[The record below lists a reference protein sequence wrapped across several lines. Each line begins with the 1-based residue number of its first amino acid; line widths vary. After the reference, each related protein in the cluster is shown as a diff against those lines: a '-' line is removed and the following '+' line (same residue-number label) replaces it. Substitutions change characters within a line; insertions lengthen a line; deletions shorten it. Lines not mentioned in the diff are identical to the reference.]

1 MPIEESSA
9 AIVLRAR
16 DYSESDRIVTLLT
29 RDFGK
34 LSGMAKGAK
43 ASRKRFERKLEP
55 FSHVMLYFRRR
66 PNGQLVF
73 VTRAEASPDLT
84 PFAIEDDLDEN
95 RARQL
100 HARTRRRIH
109 LRRSGGDRRVSRAG
123 GGARSGQRRSRDARA
138 APGIRTAHA
147 ALGRIWTRFCAM
159 PQLRRCDIAVGI
171 LHHRARRRGLRAMPP
186 DDSRRRAEARRGQRV
201 GIGQPR
207 RVRISRT
214 ALDARAA
221 AADGALAIS
230 RFVASVL
237 DRRLRSIAF
246 LDSVLSRERLRKP
259 IIRPYLLRSRRRR

>member
-84 PFAIEDDLDEN
+84 PFAIEDDLAKIALGSYMLELADAFTSEEAEAHGAYRVLTEALEAVSAG
-95 RARQL
+95 RATLALRQAYELRML
-100 HARTRRRIH
+100 HWAGYGLDFARCRQCTDGI
-109 LRRSGGDRRVSRAG
+109 SQSAYFIVSRGGMVCARCRPMIPDGALKVDAG
-123 GGARSGQRRSRDARA
+123 QRFGVGQPWRGALRRRSRSESRC
-138 APGIRTAHA
+138 R
-147 ALGRIWTRFCAM
+147 
-159 PQLRRCDIAVGI
+159 RRCAGDLALRGLGAGSAPAIDRVPGFGPLGERLA
-171 LHHRARRRGLRAMPP
+171 LNPLNRRRTWRAP
-186 DDSRRRAEARRGQRV
+186 D
-201 GIGQPR
+201 PR
-207 RVRISRT
+207 
-214 ALDARAA
+214 
-221 AADGALAIS
+221 
-230 RFVASVL
+230 
-237 DRRLRSIAF
+237 
-246 LDSVLSRERLRKP
+246 
-259 IIRPYLLRSRRRR
+259 